1 MPKAGGSSTITG
13 VDFEAW
19 FVALKFADAFFD
31 EGLQVK
37 PQAQTYIDPK
47 TQGIEITTIDD
58 IYVTSPS
65 KNEFYN
71 LKFRAPNI
79 KSWSINDLKSQKIL
93 FQLKAQFLETPDA
106 ILYFVT
112 QSPCPIFHEIIRV

>member
-58 IYVTSPS
+58 IY
-65 KNEFYN
+65 YLA
-71 LKFRAPNI
+71 LK
-79 KSWSINDLKSQKIL
+79 K
-93 FQLKAQFLETPDA
+93 
-106 ILYFVT
+106 
-112 QSPCPIFHEIIRV
+112 